1 VTQIPEVLNE
11 AMENRPQF
19 IKMTVVREENPPPR
33 DIGCPDYKRCL
44 KEAAFKN
51 FCLDCSRCP
60 ADPVATPMT
69 VAAGSV

>member
-1 VTQIPEVLNE
+1 MQIPEVPND

-19 IKMTVVREENPPPR
+19 MKMTVVREENPPPR

-51 FCLDCSRCP
+51 YCLDCSRCP
-60 ADPVATPMT
+60 ADTEAAPLAA
-69 VAAGSV
+69 AAGSP